1 MKNYWNKSEAKRFD
15 GDELALRVYS
25 SRLIGK
31 CPDLVLHGGGNTS
44 VKTKFIDLFGESH
57 DVLYVKGSG
66 WDLATIEAEGF
77 APVRIDQLLKLA
89 DFDELS
95 DADMVRSQRAAMLD
109 PMAPNPSVEAIL
121 HALIPYRYVD
131 HTHADAV
138 VTLTNTPDGEN
149 AIKSIYGDRILI
161 IPYVMPG
168 FILAKTVANISK
180 NINWEE
186 IDGMVLMHHGIFTF
200 SDEAKKSYDNMIDF
214 VNLAENALGAAPKI
228 SSRIGKLTTLELST
242 TRSEVCKILGAPFF
256 AKFNGEPE
264 VLQFCEGKR
273 IREISTRGP
282 LTPDHVIRTKRI
294 PLIIEDDIAL
304 SIRCYAEEYQSYFK
318 NYANEGLHIL
328 DSAPRWA
335 IWPNKGIICFGKCQ
349 NDVKIV
355 EDIALHTI
363 KAIDSAERHG
373 GWKALPET
381 DVFDV
386 EYWELEQAKINKT
399 RNTPLFEGQGVLI
412 TGGANGIGYECA
424 IEMARKG
431 AAVTVLD
438 KDPTVIDIFNESN
451 IQGIECDID
460 DVYAVNS
467 AIDCAVK
474 FCGGLD
480 VLVSN
485 AGIFSEGAEVIDMST
500 NDWQRSLDINLTG
513 AMKVI
518 RQSIPFLK
526 SGWNSSIV
534 IIGSKNVA
542 APGPGAAAYS
552 VAKAGLTQLARV
564 LSLELSKYGIR
575 VNTIH
580 PNAVFDT
587 SIWTDEVLESRASSY
602 NLTVEAY
609 KMNNLL
615 GQEITSRDI
624 AAMVCAMAGPVFR
637 CTTGAQVPIDGG
649 NDRVL

>member
-228 SSRIGKLTTLELST
+228 SSRIGKLTTLELSI